1 MQNQT
6 KTCIAKSSCEI
17 CTLLRY
23 YKMYSVNSSLM
34 FWDNLSHIIINSQE
48 IAKGEQSTTEVN

>member
-6 KTCIAKSSCEI
+6 KTCTAKSSRE
-17 CTLLRY
+17 LYAFLRY
-23 YKMYSVNSSLM
+23 YTMYSGNSLLM

-48 IAKGEQSTTEVN
+48 VAEGEQSTTEVN